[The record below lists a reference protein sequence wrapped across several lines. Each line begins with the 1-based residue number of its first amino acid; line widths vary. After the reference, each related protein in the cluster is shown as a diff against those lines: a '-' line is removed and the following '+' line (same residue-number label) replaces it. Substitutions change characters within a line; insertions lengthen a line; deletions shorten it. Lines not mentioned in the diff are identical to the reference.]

1 MVALFIIKKLYYQI
15 PRGILKKNL
24 TACQQGIKVTV
35 DLQIVQNMCEPWC
48 VHTPLHPT
56 YVLRGS
62 RKYDLRAQG
71 RKKRKLVVSGLSENQ
86 RLVGLSIF
94 VGL

>member
-15 PRGILKKNL
+15 FIKNKKKQLVN
-24 TACQQGIKVTV
+24 KVTV

-62 RKYDLRAQG
+62 RKYDLRA
-71 RKKRKLVVSGLSENQ
+71 RKAEKSEN
-86 RLVGLSIF
+86 
-94 VGL
+94 

>member
-15 PRGILKKNL
+15 FKKKQLVN
-24 TACQQGIKVTV
+24 KVTV

-62 RKYDLRAQG
+62 WKYDLRAQG

>member
-1 MVALFIIKKLYYQI
+1 MVALFISKKLYYQI
-15 PRGILKKNL
+15 FKKKNYQL
-24 TACQQGIKVTV
+24 VNKVTV

-71 RKKRKLVVSGLSENQ
+71 RKSRKLVVSGLSENQ